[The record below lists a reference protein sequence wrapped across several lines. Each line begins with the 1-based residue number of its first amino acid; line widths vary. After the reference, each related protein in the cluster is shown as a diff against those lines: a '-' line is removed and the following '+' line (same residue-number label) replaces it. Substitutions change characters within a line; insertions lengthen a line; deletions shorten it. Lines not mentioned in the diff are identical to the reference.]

1 MARRAN
7 PAAGATETEE
17 HDEKTPLE
25 GGTSGVLENAITEV
39 GGGAGKVQASAFR
52 APDPDAPPPP
62 VTKKY
67 EAFGCGPGGRFVL
80 LNGYKAL
87 IRDGR
92 VVDEAFDDV
101 AAMTAQGVSLRPIP

>member
-7 PAAGATETEE
+7 PAGGTTDSAEM
-17 HDEKTPLE
+17 DEKTPLE
-25 GGTSGVLENAITEV
+25 GGASGVLENAITEV

-52 APDPDAPPPP
+52 SDPNAPAPVP
-62 VTKKY
+62 TKKY
-67 EAFGCGPGGRFVL
+67 EAFGCGPGGRFIL

-101 AAMTAQGVSLRPIP
+101 AMMTAQGVSLRPLP